1 MNTFTTQF
9 EQLLVEA
16 MFGLLVMSIVLI
28 VNIYTFTEISL
39 VYRRSLLNHH
49 FRSRHIELM
58 KFLAHMIVLVFAQFL
73 SLSIWVGALVLFDFV
88 NDWVTAIML
97 TASFFTSVG
106 NFTANLP
113 VGWRLIPSVIAFT
126 GLFSFAWA
134 TAATMTMARSLTDFL
149 EKHKEV

>member
-1 MNTFTTQF
+1 MNSFTTQF

-16 MFGLLVMSIVLI
+16 TFGLLVMSLVLI

-39 VYRRSLLNHH
+39 TYRRSLLNHH
-49 FRSRHIELM
+49 FRSRHFELM
-58 KFLAHMIVLVFAQFL
+58 KFVAHMMVLVFTQFL
-73 SLSIWVGALVLFDFV
+73 SLFIWVGALVLFGLV
-88 NDWVTAIML
+88 TDWVTATML

-113 VGWRLIPSVIAFT
+113 LSWRLIPSLIAFT

-134 TAATMTMARSLTDFL
+134 TAATMSMARSLSDFL